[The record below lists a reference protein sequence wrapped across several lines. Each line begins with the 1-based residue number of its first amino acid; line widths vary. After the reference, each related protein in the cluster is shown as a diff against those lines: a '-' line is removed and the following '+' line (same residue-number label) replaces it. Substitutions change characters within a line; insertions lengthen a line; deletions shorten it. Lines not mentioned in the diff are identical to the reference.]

1 MTGTPNWPG
10 RLPWQPIGMVK
21 PPFFGEALMCSG
33 AVETGF
39 HSEADIPHERLVV
52 GGSQQVTSPTLHD
65 AQQERPSRQQV
76 HLRTRER
83 WHESSPGLKQG
94 TTTVSST
101 RRLPR

>member
-1 MTGTPNWPG
+1 
-10 RLPWQPIGMVK
+10 
-21 PPFFGEALMCSG
+21 MCSG

-101 RRLPR
+101 PASVRARLTSQASSHPGRW